1 MKAEYDLNPNAPDME
16 KLTLDYLKKTN
27 PDIVGA
33 TFIASEFDFRNKN
46 FETVKKFN
54 PKIITVAGGLHA
66 TLCPEDFNSPFVD
79 LVLPGQS
86 ANNFKKVVQSIEKK
100 KNPFDIKGIFLR
112 KENELLFTGA
122 TNEKWDPAGN
132 DFIEPDR
139 NFITPWISSYK
150 VHAHDFISTYLF
162 TSLGCPYKCS
172 FCSIWP
178 QFDGKFLQR
187 KIESIIQE
195 LKGLDPEYKVVRF
208 ADANTVVNKNFINKL
223 CNRILEEKI
232 DKKYVM
238 DIRFDTVVQYPELI
252 EKLAKC
258 GLIVVICGFE
268 SFREE
273 ELKKYNKGSS
283 ANLIAKAIEILH
295 SNGINIRGNY
305 IIPCDYSLDDFKA
318 LGDYSSGHKVVF
330 AGYTIVTPM
339 PGTNFHKEVKQD
351 IVDLDLSKY
360 NFFNAVLKTR
370 LPLENFYESV
380 SDLWLIKKGT
390 DIL

>member
-1 MKAEYDLNPNAPDME
+1 MQQ
-16 KLTLDYLKKTN
+16 
-27 PDIVGA
+27 
-33 TFIASEFDFRNKN
+33 
-46 FETVKKFN
+46 
-54 PKIITVAGGLHA
+54 
-66 TLCPEDFNSPFVD
+66 NS
-79 LVLPGQS
+79 
-86 ANNFKKVVQSIEKK
+86 
-100 KNPFDIKGIFLR
+100 
-112 KENELLFTGA
+112 
-122 TNEKWDPAGN
+122 
-132 DFIEPDR
+132 
-139 NFITPWISSYK
+139 
-150 VHAHDFISTYLF
+150 
-162 TSLGCPYKCS
+162 
-172 FCSIWP
+172 
-178 QFDGKFLQR
+178 
-187 KIESIIQE
+187 
-195 LKGLDPEYKVVRF
+195 
-208 ADANTVVNKNFINKL
+208 
-223 CNRILEEKI
+223 EEKI

-370 LPLENFYESV
+370 LPLEKFYESV